1 MTADV
6 MWSMR
11 VYGDKDHVLK
21 GSRCRS
27 RFIDAGHLSPL
38 YMDHTALAY
47 AAIYFIDRR
56 GYYTCCHRRVVAGV
70 VASCEIGLSN
80 GIVRRQAAIT
90 PACIQCS
97 RN

>member
-1 MTADV
+1 

-21 GSRCRS
+21 GSAAADS
-27 RFIDAGHLSPL
+27 LIPGHLSPL
-38 YMDHTALAY
+38 YMDLTALAY
-47 AAIYFIDRR
+47 AAIYSIDRR

-70 VASCEIGLSN
+70 VASCEISN